1 MKFRDRAQAGQ
12 LLAAELSKY
21 RGGRPAVLALPRGGV
36 AVGYEV
42 AKALDAPLDVLVV
55 RKLGVP
61 WQPELGMGAIA
72 EGGGVYLNRETVQL
86 TDVGQADLQAVVD
99 AETRELRRR
108 IDAYRGD
115 RALPPL
121 ARRTAIL
128 VDDGIATGGT
138 MIAAID
144 SLRRLGAGKVVVAVP
159 VSSPEAAHNIRPLVD
174 DLVVLEEPE
183 AMYAIGAW
191 YEDFSQL
198 GDEDVTALLA
208 RAAQQ
213 QAKAEGPER
222 GGR

>member
-1 MKFRDRAQAGQ
+1 MKFRDRTHAGQ
-12 LLAAELSKY
+12 LLAAELSRY
-21 RGGRPAVLALPRGGV
+21 RAERPVVLALPRGGV

-72 EGGGVYLNRETVQL
+72 EGGGVYLNRSTVQL
-86 TDVGQADLQAVVD
+86 TDIRQADLQAVVD

-108 IDAYRGD
+108 IEAYRGE
-115 RALPPL
+115 RALPAL

-144 SLRRLGAGKVVVAVP
+144 SLRRLGAGKVVAVP
-159 VSSPEAAHNIRPLVD
+159 VSSPEAAHTIRPLVD
-174 DLVVLEEPE
+174 DLVALEEPE

-198 GDEDVTALLA
+198 GDGDVTALLA

-213 QAKAEGPER
+213 QPKAEGPER